1 MEKNNNKMLAF
12 AIAFLLTLSIATTLG
27 TLPNASA
34 HNPSWDKASWS
45 YIAVTPSPIGV
56 GQSALVVF
64 WLDTLPQTASGQY
77 GDRYTWTVVVTKPD
91 NTTETLGPITSDPVG
106 GGWTNYTP
114 TQEGTYKFV
123 AKFPGIK
130 YAGAN
135 PPPGGFTTA
144 YAAYINDTLEPSTS
158 DPVYVV
164 VQHDQIP
171 QYPGTPLPTDY
182 WTRPIYATNRE
193 WSAISGNWLGGGTP
207 LYNFNAA
214 TTAPSTAHIVW
225 SKPTATGGI
234 VGQPYDDYSFFTG
247 SAYETMWT
255 AGIIIDG
262 RLYYNEPRS
271 PRYGWYCVDLRTG
284 DPIYYNNGT
293 GPIQVGSQTGAHI
306 GATEIPYTYPV
317 LSFGQVLEYDTGN
330 QHGASAY
337 LWSTYS
343 QPKATTYSYTRING
357 SVYSFTSAANSP
369 VWQMYDAFTGKWIC
383 NIANVPSSGAQF
395 AASTRVVGPNGEEL
409 IYVYDQVNGWLALW
423 NSTVALSF
431 PNNNL
436 GVPYSA
442 YQSAEAFYWMLREPI
457 GETID
462 GSNGYSWNITVPKNL
477 GSVNNILSDRLIGV
491 NGLASFQYGVG
502 AYSIWAISLKP
513 DSMGTLMWQ
522 KNYNG
527 APITNG
533 TMTMGVIDE
542 QAGIFT
548 MKLKE
553 TRQWY
558 GYSLDTG
565 AQVWGPTSSQDQYD
579 MYGLNGQTAYGKIYS
594 AGYAGILYCYDIKTG
609 NLLWNSSLNPGQL
622 EGPYPNWP
630 AAQTYIAD
638 HKIYVTTGEHSHDQP
653 LLRGWTIY
661 CYDADT
667 GACLWNI
674 TSLSNGMAIADGYL
688 INYDQMDNSI
698 YCFGKGQTATTVT
711 APNTVQPLGSSV
723 VIQGSVTDQ
732 SPGAKDT
739 PAISDNYMTQWM
751 EYKYHQR
758 PMPTDAKGVEV
769 SIDAIDP
776 NSNIVH
782 IANVTSDING
792 QYSYV
797 FTPEIAGRYTIIT
810 TFGGSDSYFASHAET
825 AMAMGDAAA
834 TASPY
839 PLVTMPPTETY
850 IALSTV
856 AIIIAIA
863 VVGLLLLRKRP

>member
-1 MEKNNNKMLAF
+1 MKVFSNKILATL
-12 AIAFLLTLSIATTLG
+12 IALILIVPIATTLVNLQ
-27 TLPNASA
+27 TVNA
-34 HNPSWDKASWS
+34 HTPPWDKASWT

-56 GQSALVVF
+56 GQNALIVF
-64 WLDTLPQTASGQY
+64 WLDTLPQTANGQY
-77 GDRYTWTVVVTKPD
+77 GDRFTFTVKVTKPD
-91 NTTETLGPITSDPVG
+91 KTTETLGPITSDPVG

-114 TQEGTYKFV
+114 NQEGNYTFV
-123 AKFPGIK
+123 AIFPGIK
-130 YAGAN
+130 YTGVN
-135 PPPGGFTTA
+135 PPPGGYNA
-144 YAAYINDTLEPSTS
+144 QYGAYINDTLAPSQS
-158 DPVYVV
+158 DPVSVI
-164 VQHDQIP
+164 VQADPIGEFS
-171 QYPGTPLPTDY
+171 GTPLPTDY
-182 WTRPIYATNRE
+182 WARPIYATNRE
-193 WSAISGNWLGGGTP
+193 WASIAGNWLGGGTP
-207 LYNFNAA
+207 LYNFNAY
-214 TTAPSTAHIVW
+214 TYAPSTAHIVW

-234 VGQPYDDYSFFTG
+234 VGQPYGDESYFTG
-247 SAYETMWT
+247 SAYEGMWT
-255 AGIIIDG
+255 ASIIMDG
-262 RLYYNEPRS
+262 RLYYNEPRT

-284 DPIYYNNGT
+284 EPIFYNNGT
-293 GPIQVGSQTGAHI
+293 GPIQIGSQTGAHI

-317 LSFGQVLEYDTGN
+317 LSFGQIFTYETGN
-330 QHGASAY
+330 QHGAHEY
-337 LWSTYS
+337 LWSTYT
-343 QPKATTYSYTRING
+343 QTKATTYSYTRNNG
-357 SVYSFTSAANSP
+357 SIYSFNTPANSP
-369 VWQMYDAFTGKWIC
+369 IWQMYEAYTGKWIC
-383 NIANVPSSGAQF
+383 NIANVPSSGVQF
-395 AASTRVVGPNGEEL
+395 AASTRFVGPNGEEL

-436 GVPYSA
+436 GVPFSA

-477 GSVNNILSDRLIGV
+477 GSINNILSDRLIGV
-491 NGLASFQYGVG
+491 SGLASFQYGVG
-502 AYSIWAISLKP
+502 AYSIWALSLKP
-513 DSMGTLMWQ
+513 GSMGTLMWQ
-522 KNYNG
+522 KSYSG

-533 TMTMGVIDE
+533 TMIMGVIDE

-565 AQVWGPTSSQDQYD
+565 AQVWGPSASQDQYD
-579 MYGLNGQTAYGKIYS
+579 MYGINGQTAYGRIYS

-609 NLLWNSSLNPGQL
+609 ELLWKSNLNPGKL

-638 HKIYVTTGEHSHDQP
+638 HKVYLTTGEHSHTQP

-667 GACLWNI
+667 GKGLWNI

-711 APNTVQPLGSSV
+711 APDTVSSLGSSV
-723 VIQGSVTDQ
+723 VLRGSVTDQ
-732 SPGAKDT
+732 SPGAKGT
-739 PAISDNYMTQWM
+739 PAISDDFMTEWM
-751 EYKYHQR
+751 EFQYHER
-758 PMPTDAKGVEV
+758 PMPTSAQGVEV
-769 SIDAIDP
+769 SIDTIDP
-776 NSNIVH
+776 NNNLVH
-782 IANVTSDING
+782 IGNATSDING

-797 FTPEIAGRYTIIT
+797 FKPEIPGKYTIIS
-810 TFGGSDSYFASHAET
+810 TFYGSGSYFKSHGET
-825 AMAMGDAAA
+825 AMAVGDAAP

-839 PLVTMPPTETY
+839 PVTTLPPTETY

-863 VVGLLLLRKRP
+863 IVGLLLLRKRP

>member
-1 MEKNNNKMLAF
+1 MLAF

-27 TLPNASA
+27 TLPTASA
-34 HNPSWDKASWS
+34 HSPPWDKATWT
-45 YIAVTPSPIGV
+45 YIAVTPSPVGV
-56 GQSALVVF
+56 GQNALVVF

-77 GDRYTWTVVVTKPD
+77 GDRYNFTVTITRPD
-91 NTTETLGPITSDPVG
+91 NTTETLGPIQSDPVG

-123 AKFPGIK
+123 AKFPGIT
-130 YAGAN
+130 YTGAN
-135 PPPGGFTTA
+135 PPPGGYTSA
-144 YAAYINDTLEPSTS
+144 YGVYINDTLQASTS

-164 VQHDQIP
+164 VQHDPISEYQN
-171 QYPGTPLPTDY
+171 TPLPTDY
-182 WTRPIYATNRE
+182 WTRPIYATNRD
-193 WSAISGNWLGGGTP
+193 WSQISGNWLGGGTP
-207 LYNFNAA
+207 LYNFNAY
-214 TTAPSTAHIVW
+214 TQAPSTAHIVW

-234 VGQPYDDYSFFTG
+234 VGEPYGDVSFFTG
-247 SAYETMWT
+247 SAYEGMWT

-284 DPIYYNNGT
+284 DQIFYNNGT
-293 GPIQVGSQTGAHI
+293 GPVQIGSQTGAHI

-337 LWSTYS
+337 LWSTYTQS
-343 QPKATTYSYTRING
+343 KATSYSYTRING
-357 SVYSFTSAANSP
+357 SAYSFNSAANSV
-369 VWQMYDAFTGKWIC
+369 VWQMYEAYTGKWIC
-383 NIANVPSSGAQF
+383 NIANVPSG
-395 AASTRVVGPNGEEL
+395 TRIVGPNGEEL
-409 IYVYDQVNGWLALW
+409 IYVYDSTNGRLSLW

-462 GSNGYSWNITVPKNL
+462 GNNGYSWNISVPKGL
-477 GSVNNILSDRLIGV
+477 GTINNVLSDRLIGV

-502 AYSIWAISLKP
+502 PYSIWALSLKP
-513 DSMGTLMWQ
+513 DTMGTLLWQ

-533 TMTMGVIDE
+533 TMVMGVIDE

-565 AQVWGPTSSQDQYD
+565 AQVWGPSASQDQYD
-579 MYGLNGQTAYGKIYS
+579 MYGLNGQTAYGRIYS
-594 AGYAGILYCYDIKTG
+594 AGYAGVLYCYDIKTG
-609 NLLWNSSLNPGQL
+609 NLLWNSSLNPGKL

-667 GACLWNI
+667 GAGLWNI

-711 APNTVQPLGSSV
+711 APNTVQTLGSSV

-732 SPGAKDT
+732 SPGAKGT
-739 PAISDNYMTQWM
+739 PAISDNDMTAWM
-751 EYKYHQR
+751 EYTYHER
-758 PMPTDAKGVEV
+758 PMPTNAKGVEV

-782 IANVTSDING
+782 IANSTTDING

-797 FTPEIAGRYTIIT
+797 FTPQIAGRYTIIT
-810 TFGGSDSYFASHAET
+810 TFGGSNSYFSSHAET
-825 AMAMGDAAA
+825 AMAIGDAAA
-834 TASPY
+834 TPSPY
-839 PLVTMPPTETY
+839 PVLTMPPTESY
-850 IALSTV
+850 IAASTV

-863 VVGLLLLRKRP
+863 VVAFLLLRKRA